1 MCTLKCANH
10 SIGIEKM
17 SGYDKLLY
25 ILSKEVRCET
35 RMLGGSFWI
44 AVLRNSIGAGLMMT
58 VFLLLDHPRLSM
70 KKTIW
75 YYAIFGLLVVLVFSF
90 WYWLDSGS
98 FVRFAGML
106 SIPVVGSFCV
116 AMSRDTLYL
125 SLYKLA
131 LGFYL
136 LSVIVFCGIDAARIC
151 FAGNLWA
158 DIIIRFLLMT
168 IIFWVFAK
176 KVRKGFLAGVDF
188 LREEMD
194 IFSAITV
201 FMSILVASLVAFWP
215 GTHVFSMFH
224 IVRTAILLFMAGLI
238 QYMVFQ
244 VYLHRGKERRYQIE
258 KELLETNERLIRRQ
272 LELMQESKE
281 ELARIRHD
289 ARHHCLLIEEYIRN
303 GEQDKLLA
311 YVKQYKEDMDSKE
324 TECICGNEAINS
336 ILSVYA
342 RRARKQGIEVTMH
355 VKVPGDISIRDID
368 LVAVLANIFENA
380 IHGCL
385 SSGKPKWQI
394 NISITRKGNKMVVQC
409 RNTCATD
416 VVLKN
421 GVPESHKGEG
431 IGISSVLKVASY
443 YNGEAEFAVEKGMF
457 IARILLNLEKTI
469 TEKRG

>member
-70 KKTIW
+70 KIW

-168 IIFWVFAK
+168 IIFWVF
-176 KVRKGFLAGVDF
+176 VRGG
-188 LREEMD
+188 
-194 IFSAITV
+194 
-201 FMSILVASLVAFWP
+201 
-215 GTHVFSMFH
+215 
-224 IVRTAILLFMAGLI
+224 
-238 QYMVFQ
+238 
-244 VYLHRGKERRYQIE
+244 
-258 KELLETNERLIRRQ
+258 
-272 LELMQESKE
+272 
-281 ELARIRHD
+281 
-289 ARHHCLLIEEYIRN
+289 
-303 GEQDKLLA
+303 
-311 YVKQYKEDMDSKE
+311 
-324 TECICGNEAINS
+324 
-336 ILSVYA
+336 
-342 RRARKQGIEVTMH
+342 
-355 VKVPGDISIRDID
+355 
-368 LVAVLANIFENA
+368 
-380 IHGCL
+380 
-385 SSGKPKWQI
+385 
-394 NISITRKGNKMVVQC
+394 
-409 RNTCATD
+409 
-416 VVLKN
+416 
-421 GVPESHKGEG
+421 
-431 IGISSVLKVASY
+431 
-443 YNGEAEFAVEKGMF
+443 
-457 IARILLNLEKTI
+457 
-469 TEKRG
+469 